1 MKKDNTIIVWENTT
15 KTRVDEEISSV
26 GIENETL
33 DVAVDDVAPLG
44 VDISDDNI
52 VDIETFTK
60 NGNIKLFGQE
70 WFTKV
75 FLALQMPGKNY
86 HILSFAQ
93 FSYLNIHL
101 NIDFF
106 TSRIVIIRDTL
117 RMLLPISRED
127 FLSYNNGLIVEE
139 RRPENM
145 PEYMAEIRKVM
156 ADNNVHY
163 QFSELGK
170 VDAGGGGTIA
180 YILANK
186 NVSVIDCGVAVMS
199 MHAPWEITAK
209 ADIYEAYKCYKAFL
223 KNM

>member
-1 MKKDNTIIVWENTT
+1 MNMKDTITEKV
-15 KTRVDEEISSV
+15 KEIIDFELEGKLSPIFVFV
-26 GIENETL
+26 GIDSYIN
-33 DVAVDDVAPLG
+33 VNAFA
-44 VDISDDNI
+44 DNI

-60 NGNIKLFGQE
+60 NGNIQLFDQE

-145 PEYMAEIRKVM
+145 PEYMAEQK
-156 ADNNVHY
+156 
-163 QFSELGK
+163 SE
-170 VDAGGGGTIA
+170 
-180 YILANK
+180 
-186 NVSVIDCGVAVMS
+186 
-199 MHAPWEITAK
+199 
-209 ADIYEAYKCYKAFL
+209 
-223 KNM
+223 